1 MWQRALTVGS
11 GGGGNS
17 YPLGC
22 WVTNHSSYYGLSQP
36 VYTLCW
42 TSQKTSANEWLTQG
56 SSGWIVYK
64 LDEAKVVKKVRFMNL
79 VENASQTS
87 RSVEVYGSNDGS
99 NFTLLGSFT
108 PDASTGSINEFDLS
122 NSTPYLY
129 YRINVSG
136 ASSFVGYG
144 AVQFYE

>member
-1 MWQRALTVGS
+1 MFQRALTVGS
-11 GGGGNS
+11 GCGGGS

-22 WVTNHSSYYGLSQP
+22 WVTNHSSYYGTSQP

-42 TSQKTSANEWLTQG
+42 TSQKTSVNEWLTAS

-64 LDEAKVVKKVRFMNL
+64 LDEAKAVKKVRFMNL

-87 RSVEVYGSNDGS
+87 RSVEIYGSNDNS

-122 NSTPYLY
+122 NSTSYLY

-136 ASSFVGYG
+136 ESSYVGYG